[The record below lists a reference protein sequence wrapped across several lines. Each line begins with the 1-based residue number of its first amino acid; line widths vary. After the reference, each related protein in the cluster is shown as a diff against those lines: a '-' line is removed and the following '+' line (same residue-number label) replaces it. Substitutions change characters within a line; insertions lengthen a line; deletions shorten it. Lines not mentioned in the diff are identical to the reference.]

1 MRKKTF
7 TTIAAAVTL
16 VAGLAACSSDDND
29 VDISIPDDDV
39 DCCSLEEEELT
50 IRYLQDY
57 EQIGSV
63 GELQTDI
70 YTIRLYSAGGKLTV
84 GYNELFFTVIKTAT
98 GRHVKDVEF
107 DSIAP
112 LMTMRMA
119 MGTHSHSTPTGAAR
133 RVASWIPVFRSH
145 IAFLMPSN
153 ASAGN
158 TWQLASGRGA
168 GHRGRLHL
176 RPRHRR
182 GLSGAEHGRGPRRGA
197 DWLAGLQPT
206 HGVAAAGAMGNQDLP
221 QRADARHGRLAPA
234 RRGHQHGHARAQPHV
249 GGLHHGARHGRQ
261 PCRQPLRRRLPLG
274 ALCRHDH
281 VSARRHAH
289 VHAHLARRADTL
301 RRPCAQRRGERR
313 RRPQHPSVGQD

>member
-70 YTIRLYSAGGKLTV
+70 YTIRLYSAGGKLLV

-112 LMTMRMA
+112 LMTMQMA
-119 MGTHSHSTPTGAAR
+119 MGTHSHSTPTGSAR

-145 IAFLMPSN
+145 VAFLMPSN

-158 TWQLASGRGA
+158 TWQLAFDYRIRETSGRFES
-168 GHRGRLHL
+168 LL
-176 RPRHRR
+176 V
-182 GLSGAEHGRGPRRGA
+182 E
-197 DWLAGLQPT
+197 
-206 HGVAAAGAMGNQDLP
+206 VAAAPEGSAWILSFVWNEDTYYLTIAEPQKLVVGINEVRAVVSKKAAGQSATEPYADAAETFSIEVVPTMPDMGNHTSPGNEPLLFDSSAGLYK
-221 QRADARHGRLAPA
+221 GRLNLTMTGRWDIHLVVRDAEGTA
-234 RRGHQHGHARAQPHV
+234 VAGDDTDGD
-249 GGLHHGARHGRQ
+249 GLS
-261 PCRQPLRRRLPLG
+261 
-274 ALCRHDH
+274 DIYW
-281 VSARRHAH
+281 
-289 VHAHLARRADTL
+289 TIFI
-301 RRPCAQRRGERR
+301 
-313 RRPQHPSVGQD
+313 

>member
-98 GRHVKDVEF
+98 GRHVRCGVRLDC
-107 DSIAP
+107 
-112 LMTMRMA
+112 
-119 MGTHSHSTPTGAAR
+119 AADDD
-133 RVASWIPVFRSH
+133 
-145 IAFLMPSN
+145 
-153 ASAGN
+153 
-158 TWQLASGRGA
+158 
-168 GHRGRLHL
+168 
-176 RPRHRR
+176 
-182 GLSGAEHGRGPRRGA
+182 A
-197 DWLAGLQPT
+197 DG
-206 HGVAAAGAMGNQDLP
+206 
-221 QRADARHGRLAPA
+221 
-234 RRGHQHGHARAQPHV
+234 HGHALAQHSDGCGTARGQLDSRVPKPHRV
-249 GGLHHGARHGRQ
+249 PDAVERIGRK
-261 PCRQPLRRRLPLG
+261 
-274 ALCRHDH
+274 H
-281 VSARRHAH
+281 VAAG
-289 VHAHLARRADTL
+289 V
-301 RRPCAQRRGERR
+301 RPRG
-313 RRPQHPSVGQD
+313 RP